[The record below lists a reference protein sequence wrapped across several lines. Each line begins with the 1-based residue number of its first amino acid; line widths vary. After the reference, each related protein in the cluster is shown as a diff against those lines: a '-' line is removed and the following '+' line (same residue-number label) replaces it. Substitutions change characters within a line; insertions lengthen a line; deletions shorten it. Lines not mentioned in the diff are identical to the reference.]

1 MTLLWREMR
10 EFTRR
15 RHAYLM
21 SEKHSKTPQSTTI
34 LVTAIPKGLST
45 EDALYEIFNQ
55 FPGGVTKVWLNR

>member
-1 MTLLWREMR
+1 MR